1 MKKILL
7 IFITTLFFTNLS
19 YADSCQKYN
28 TILQSKKYKECIN
41 QGDGSE
47 QNGAGIKDSAKK
59 ILGKLNTDSKLTD
72 YIKKKMGK

>member
-19 YADSCQKYN
+19 YADSCKKYN
-28 TILQSKKYKECIN
+28 NILQSKKYKECIN
-41 QGDGSE
+41 QGGGSE

-59 ILGKLNTDSKLTD
+59 FLGKLNTDSKLTD
-72 YIKKKMGK
+72 YIKKKIGK